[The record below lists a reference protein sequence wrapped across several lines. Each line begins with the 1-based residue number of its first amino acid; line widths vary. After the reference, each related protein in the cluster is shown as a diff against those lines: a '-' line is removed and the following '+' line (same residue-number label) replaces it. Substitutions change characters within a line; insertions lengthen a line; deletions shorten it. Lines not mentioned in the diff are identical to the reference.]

1 MLKLQHCSLIV
12 DDLEKS
18 KTFYRDFL
26 GMEEIPRSPTFTFDG
41 AWLCSEGTEIHM
53 IQAKDTTATA
63 GLPNPGKGEQV
74 GLATHFAFEVDDL
87 SAMRQRAEE
96 MGITIVGGPLPR
108 GDGVHQMYLHDPDRY
123 LIELFQWIDSGVG
136 ASERG
141 AVN

>member
-1 MLKLQHCSLIV
+1 MLKLQHCSLVV

-41 AWLCSEGTEIHM
+41 AWLSSEGTEIHM

-63 GLPNPGKGEQV
+63 GLPNPGKGEQA

-87 SAMRQRAEE
+87 AAMRQRAED

-123 LIELFQWIDSGVG
+123 LIELFQWIDSGEG

-141 AVN
+141 AIN